1 LKIARVFPRKTN
13 YSPTDEHAFFGP
25 PDLFTPRYDKIR
37 ISVAFT
43 WDIPRAVEL
52 ANAWRSLGE
61 IQIGGPGVDG
71 ESEEEFTPGLYLT
84 PGKIVTSRGCP
95 NRCSW
100 CFIHQQLK
108 ELHIHEGNDIIDN
121 NVLACSEEHLDALFA
136 MLRSQRQIRFSGGL
150 EAARITP
157 RIVERFRG
165 VRIADLFLA
174 YDDSSRARFL
184 ERAADLLVPVFK
196 RDRVFCYVLIG
207 FAGDTI
213 AAAEERLRYV
223 WDLGLMPFAML
234 YRERSGAYP
243 EPRAEWMAFRHLWIR
258 PAIIKRRI
266 KIGLDKRSYLTDILK
281 GGQIVA

>member
-1 LKIARVFPRKTN
+1 M
-13 YSPTDEHAFFGP
+13 DENAFFGP

-61 IQIGGPGVDG
+61 IQIGGPAVDG
-71 ESEEEFTPGLYLT
+71 ESEEEFTPGLYLA

-100 CFIHQQLK
+100 CFIHDPLK
-108 ELHIHEGNDIIDN
+108 ELEIHEGNDIIDN

-136 MLRSQRQIRFSGGL
+136 MLRSQRRIRFSGGL

-157 RIVERFRG
+157 RIVQRFRG
-165 VRIADLFLA
+165 VRIDSLFLA
-174 YDDSSRARFL
+174 FDDNSRAHLL
-184 ERAADLLVPVFK
+184 EKATDRLRPYFN
-196 RDRVFCYVLIG
+196 RDKLFCYVLIG
-207 FAGDTI
+207 FASDSI
-213 AAAEERLRYV
+213 EAAEERLRYV

-234 YRERSGAYP
+234 YREWSGAYP

-266 KIGLDKRSYLTDILK
+266 KNGLDKCDYLTDILK
-281 GGQIVA
+281 EGENAISQ